1 MASSE
6 TKARLKRVAEQL
18 LFLAN
23 EGNDV
28 PNTSVFNTAGNS
40 GNPSATEPREVS
52 PAASAAS
59 EHRRLFNYGSTRLSG
74 FTPRPATTFLSKGK
88 AATVHTYLMEKY
100 TPLSLAG
107 GYELLLF
114 QRGGEN
120 RGFYSLPTP
129 YSPSR
134 LKDIAGQATIYIR
147 PLQKDILADEAR
159 NAGQSTTET
168 GPSVECLMC
177 DKLVPMHQLRQHQME
192 EHKEIKKRPA
202 TDQLNLDEFMA
213 SGSGSK
219 QRKDSNPGP
228 STVLTEAEQ
237 INQLKEMF
245 PDWSENNLKSLLD
258 IHGDAHSVALSIS
271 RPENTNPAEASD
283 YVIESDDDLLA
294 SPFTSKDDAPVT
306 LQSLLN
312 DLKCN
317 LLNERVKLK
326 VDQEDLLNDAMTFYK
341 DPDFDPR
348 KRLRVIFNN
357 QPAADTGGVTRQFFT
372 QLLGM
377 ISDEFFQGVEYKQ
390 PIYNSNMVACGI
402 IKLCG
407 KIIVHS
413 ILLGGPGLPIF
424 SPGVYDYLVT
434 GRC

>member
-1 MASSE
+1 MNC
-6 TKARLKRVAEQL
+6 
-18 LFLAN
+18 F
-23 EGNDV
+23 
-28 PNTSVFNTAGNS
+28 
-40 GNPSATEPREVS
+40 
-52 PAASAAS
+52 
-59 EHRRLFNYGSTRLSG
+59 
-74 FTPRPATTFLSKGK
+74 
-88 AATVHTYLMEKY
+88 
-100 TPLSLAG
+100 
-107 GYELLLF
+107 
-114 QRGGEN
+114 
-120 RGFYSLPTP
+120 
-129 YSPSR
+129 
-134 LKDIAGQATIYIR
+134 
-147 PLQKDILADEAR
+147 
-159 NAGQSTTET
+159 
-168 GPSVECLMC
+168 
-177 DKLVPMHQLRQHQME
+177 
-192 EHKEIKKRPA
+192 
-202 TDQLNLDEFMA
+202 

-283 YVIESDDDLLA
+283 YVIESDDDDLLA

-434 GRC
+434 GDVDTAVQKMTTNDCSLRIQSFINMVCKIVAVVVF